1 MNILFAETLKK
12 LRKEKGLS
20 QIQLGNLMFVNNST
34 VARWESGRRLP
45 DAAMITR
52 LSKVLDVDVST
63 LLSTAAESGPHTTLE
78 NIRQRLSMMCGGCL
92 IIEPGDGCGTVVT
105 ITIPDG
111 CPGIR

>member
-34 VARWESGRRLP
+34 VARWESGP
-45 DAAMITR
+45 GFDP
-52 LSKVLDVDVST
+52 
-63 LLSTAAESGPHTTLE
+63 AAESGPHTTLE
-78 NIRQRLSMMCGGCL
+78 NIRQRLRMMCGGCL
-92 IIEPGDGCGTVVT
+92 IIEPGDGGGTVVT